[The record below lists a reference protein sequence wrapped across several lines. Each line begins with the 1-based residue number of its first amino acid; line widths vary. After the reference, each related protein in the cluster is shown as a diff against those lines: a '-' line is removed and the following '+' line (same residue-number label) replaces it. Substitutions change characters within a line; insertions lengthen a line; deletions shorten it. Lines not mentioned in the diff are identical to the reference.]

1 MLAESLVV
9 SWVWLFPWT
18 KRSQSRGRV
27 CQGHDGTRTPW
38 CFCPSWARRME
49 VTGGRAHQDTDDPPF
64 SFLSI
69 GDPQRIYTQ
78 AISFNTQAISFNTQD
93 IVS

>member
-1 MLAESLVV
+1 M
-9 SWVWLFPWT
+9 
-18 KRSQSRGRV
+18 
-27 CQGHDGTRTPW
+27 
-38 CFCPSWARRME
+38 
-49 VTGGRAHQDTDDPPF
+49 TGGRACQGTGDPPF

-78 AISFNTQAISFNTQD
+78 AISFNTQD